1 MSSLRV
7 LELFGGIGA
16 IRKALERNKIDF
28 KVIDY
33 VEIDKFAV
41 KSYNSI
47 YDENYEPQDIN
58 NWDKD
63 IDVNFIFH
71 GSPCQD
77 FSLAGGG
84 AGGEKQSNT
93 RSSLLWETLRIVK
106 KLTPK
111 IVMWENVSSVL
122 NKKHKPVVDA
132 YLLELQ
138 KLGYQSQLLKL
149 NSSDYGIPQHRTRIY
164 IVSKLQ
170 DAPII
175 ITHLPKKLN
184 TTLQDLL
191 EEGVSETFTLS
202 NQLKRYINSFDKD
215 KKDNGAGKYV
225 VSKTR
230 LVLNRTIASTVSTR
244 TGRNRAD
251 CSDYISND
259 FGLNENIFGMDLT
272 PYHIRRL
279 TPLECWRLMG
289 FDDETFAK
297 AKEVCSNTQLYKQAG
312 NSIVVD
318 VLCHILKELL

>member
-7 LELFGGIGA
+7 LEFFGGIGA

-41 KSYNSI
+41 KSYNSM
-47 YDENYEPQDIN
+47 YGENYEPQDIR
-58 NWDKD
+58 NWDKE
-63 IDVNFIFH
+63 IDVDFIFH

-77 FSLAGGG
+77 FSLAGNG

-111 IVMWENVSSVL
+111 IVMWENVAGVL
-122 NKKHKPVVDA
+122 NKKHKPVFDA

-138 KLGYQSQLLKL
+138 KLGYQSQVLKL
-149 NSSDYGIPQHRTRIY
+149 NSSDYGIPQNRTRIY
-164 IVSKLQ
+164 VVSKLQ
-170 DAPII
+170 DAPNL
-175 ITHLPKKLN
+175 TLSPKKLA
-184 TTLQDLL
+184 TTLQDFL
-191 EEGVSETFTLS
+191 EDEVDETVTLS
-202 NQLKRYINSFDKD
+202 NNFKRYINSFDKD

-225 VSKTR
+225 VSKAR

-251 CSDYISND
+251 CSDYLSND
-259 FGLNENIFGMDLT
+259 FGLNENIHGTDLT
-272 PYHIRRL
+272 PYHIRKL

-289 FDDETFAK
+289 FDDVTFAK
-297 AKEVCSNTQLYKQAG
+297 AKEVCSDTQLYKQAG

-318 VLCHILKELL
+318 VLCQILKELL